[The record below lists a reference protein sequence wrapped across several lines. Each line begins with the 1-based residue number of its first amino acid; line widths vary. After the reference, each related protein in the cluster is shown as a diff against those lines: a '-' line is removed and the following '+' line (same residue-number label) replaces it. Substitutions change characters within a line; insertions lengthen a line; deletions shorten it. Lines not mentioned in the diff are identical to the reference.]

1 MHKVKIEPIEEHP
14 TCARVYIDDEPV
26 RCSGYNLKQ
35 YIGELPSIELE
46 MFITPSCEHNMIV
59 HISNK
64 EEIARLMDKAE
75 FEEFC
80 EIWKEVHD
88 E

>member
-1 MHKVKIEPIEEHP
+1 MLHEFSTEK
-14 TCARVYIDDEPV
+14 IDDIREQVFIDGKPIRCYGYTLTHNVNEFPSVELKLICEPKIDGAKAIIQV
-26 RCSGYNLKQ
+26 
-35 YIGELPSIELE
+35 
-46 MFITPSCEHNMIV
+46 
-59 HISNK
+59 SNK

-80 EIWKEVHD
+80 EIWKEVH